1 MVSHSSIPSTKSLYL
16 LSIVLTCVLR
26 FIQFDKKWFKPD
38 EASALRTKIRNTLID
53 LFCVSDQTDRH
64 NDPSDD
70 NGASQSRDRSP
81 L

>member
-1 MVSHSSIPSTKSLYL
+1 MVSHSIPSTKSFSL
-16 LSIVLTCVLR
+16 VLTCVLR

-38 EASALRTKIRNTLID
+38 EASALRTEIRNTLIN

-70 NGASQSRDRSP
+70 NGASKSRDGSP